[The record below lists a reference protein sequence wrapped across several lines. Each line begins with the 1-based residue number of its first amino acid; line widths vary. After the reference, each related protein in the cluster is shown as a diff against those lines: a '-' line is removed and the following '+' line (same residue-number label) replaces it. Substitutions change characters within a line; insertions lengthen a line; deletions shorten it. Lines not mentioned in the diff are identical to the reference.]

1 MHPSHSSFHLPHLGL
16 NKELSEIYLAII
28 LRAMAFSM
36 IGLFVP
42 LYLLREIGLGLGDVA
57 RYYLTW
63 VFVFV
68 VITLL
73 AMKFACRFG
82 FKRSIFFSVPFD
94 ILALALLYSLEST
107 GLPYFTP
114 AIAVGI
120 ANGFFWSGFHVHF
133 AATTDRGKRGS
144 EIGMLYALA
153 AFFAVFGPLVGSLV
167 LTHYGFT
174 TLFLI
179 ASVLLIAS
187 VVPLFF
193 SRENHKVC
201 SFYLGD
207 IAKVFNGREF
217 LAFVGLGMRYI
228 LVIVFWP
235 VFIFMVLGT
244 YLSLGII
251 ASISAIVGAIF
262 TLFVGKLT
270 DKKDKEGF
278 IKIGAFIHAVVFFFR
293 SSVQSFTQVLLV
305 DLTAGM
311 SAIIGDVATDA
322 KFYDRASES
331 GRAAYV
337 VFRELGLSVGR
348 VIVLATIMLT
358 SNIAGSFVLGGIGSL
373 LWMLY

>member
-1 MHPSHSSFHLPHLGL
+1 MHPSHSSFHFPHLGL
-16 NKELSEIYLAII
+16 NKELTEIYLAII
-28 LRAMAFSM
+28 LRAMAFAM
-36 IGLFVP
+36 VGLFVP
-42 LYLLREIGLGLGDVA
+42 IYLIKELGLSLGDVA
-57 RYYLTW
+57 RYYLVW
-63 VFVFV
+63 VFAFV
-68 VITLL
+68 IVTLL

-82 FKRSIFFSVPFD
+82 FKRCILMSVPFD
-94 ILALALLYSLEST
+94 VLALGLLYSLQGT

-114 AIAVGI
+114 AIAIGV

-133 AATTDRGKRGS
+133 AASSEKGKRGS
-144 EIGMLYALA
+144 EIGLLYALA
-153 AFFAVFGPLVGSLV
+153 AFFAVLGPLAGSLI
-167 LTHYGFT
+167 LTGYGFT
-174 TLFLI
+174 WLFGI
-179 ASVLLIAS
+179 ASGLLLAS
-187 VVPLFF
+187 VIPLFF
-193 SRENHKVC
+193 TREQHKVC
-201 SFYLGD
+201 TFNLED

-217 LAFVGLGMRYI
+217 LAFIGLGMRYI

-235 VFIFMVLGT
+235 LFIFLVLGT

-262 TLFVGKLT
+262 TLFVGRLS

-278 IKIGAFIHAVVFFFR
+278 IRIGAFIHAVVFFFR

-311 SAIIGDVATDA
+311 SAVLGDVATDA

-331 GRAAYV
+331 NRAAYV

-348 VIVLATIMLT
+348 VIVLAAIMLT
-358 SNIAGSFVLGGIGSL
+358 SNLAGSFVLGGIGSL